1 MLDFRFLDER
11 ANLVFIGPPGVGKTH
26 LAIAIALK
34 AVEAGYKVL
43 FTTALTLVET
53 LEIAELKGELKK
65 KIASLIKFD
74 LLVIDELGYLPMNRQ
89 GTYNLFQL
97 INGLYEFRSVILTT
111 NKDFTNWG
119 EFLRE
124 DNVAVPI
131 VDRLIHHSH
140 VFMLG
145 GESYEL
151 PSVFR
156 LPRVGVHATCFR

>member
-1 MLDFRFLDER
+1 M
-11 ANLVFIGPPGVGKTH
+11 
-26 LAIAIALK
+26 
-34 AVEAGYKVL
+34 EAGYKVL
-43 FTTALTLVET
+43 FTTALSLVET

-65 KIASLIKFD
+65 KIASLLKFD

-131 VDRLIHHSH
+131 VDRLIHHSQ

-145 GESYEL
+145 GESY
-151 PSVFR
+151 R
-156 LPRVGVHATCFR
+156 LKQKLAN

>member
-1 MLDFRFLDER
+1 M
-11 ANLVFIGPPGVGKTH
+11 
-26 LAIAIALK
+26 
-34 AVEAGYKVL
+34 EAGYKTL
-43 FTTALTLVET
+43 FTTALTLVEA

-65 KIASLIKFD
+65 KIASRLKFD
-74 LLVIDELGYLPMNRQ
+74 LLVSDELGYLPMNRQ

-97 INGLYEFRSVILTT
+97 ITGLYEFRSVILTT
-111 NKDFTNWG
+111 TKDFTNWG

-145 GESYEL
+145 GESY
-151 PSVFR
+151 R
-156 LPRVGVHATCFR
+156 LKQKLAN